1 MIFARTA
8 SARSEDRI
16 NSSVDQPIFRPRLLS
31 GSDTSN
37 LHAALAGVV
46 KSPGSSSGVGMLLPS
61 DRLAGTT
68 QIDGLGRIPAG
79 VDREAIKKQVS
90 GYFSNCAKI
99 CSPLTPHDDGALRC
113 KL

>member
-1 MIFARTA
+1 
-8 SARSEDRI
+8 
-16 NSSVDQPIFRPRLLS
+16 
-31 GSDTSN
+31 

-46 KSPGSSSGVGMLLPS
+46 KSPGSSSGVGMLLPP

-90 GYFSNCAKI
+90 GCYKNLAKI
-99 CSPLTPHDDGALRC
+99 KPPAEFVW
-113 KL
+113 

>member
-1 MIFARTA
+1 
-8 SARSEDRI
+8 
-16 NSSVDQPIFRPRLLS
+16 
-31 GSDTSN
+31 
-37 LHAALAGVV
+37 
-46 KSPGSSSGVGMLLPS
+46 MLLPS